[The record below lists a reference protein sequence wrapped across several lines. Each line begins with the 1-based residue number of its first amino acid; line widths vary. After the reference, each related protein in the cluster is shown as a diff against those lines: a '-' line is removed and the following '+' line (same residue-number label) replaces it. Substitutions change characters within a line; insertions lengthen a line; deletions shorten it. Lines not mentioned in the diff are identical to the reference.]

1 MFGCITSLT
10 MKLIFSSFYS
20 FLSFKQETI
29 DAEEITFCM
38 MFTWEGE
45 TKLTYSC
52 YLYGQLKLLMLPLE
66 LLSFRERACIDKACI
81 QH

>member
-1 MFGCITSLT
+1 MINA
-10 MKLIFSSFYS
+10 
-20 FLSFKQETI
+20 QER
-29 DAEEITFCM
+29 TFCM

-52 YLYGQLKLLMLPLE
+52 YLYGQLKLLVLSLE
-66 LLSFRERACIDKACI
+66 LLSFREGACIDKACI